1 MKGPEFSRAWNSSHT
16 LEEFLRLSGMK
27 KRPAVVLASYYR
39 ALGVPLQMF
48 ARKHKGMTVDVK
60 AMIKAAEEGA
70 AKRLRGK

>member
-1 MKGPEFSRAWNSSHT
+1 
-16 LEEFLRLSGMK
+16 MK